1 MGEEITLDIIPIYKN
16 KMYPT
21 KDMIYYTK
29 TKLNPNRD
37 KSMQLEIM
45 LQQIKCIFNNYDTLI
60 ILEKGI
66 VIEIL

>member
-1 MGEEITLDIIPIYKN
+1 MEEEITLDIIPIYKN
-16 KMYPT
+16 EMYPT

-45 LQQIKCIFNNYDTLI
+45 LQQIKYMFNDYDTVI
-60 ILEKGI
+60 VLEKGK